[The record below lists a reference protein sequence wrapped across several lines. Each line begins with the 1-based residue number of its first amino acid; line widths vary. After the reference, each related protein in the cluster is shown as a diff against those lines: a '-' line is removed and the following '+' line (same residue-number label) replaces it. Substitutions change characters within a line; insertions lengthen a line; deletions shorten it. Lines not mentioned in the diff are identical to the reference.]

1 MIPNKS
7 LLGLG
12 DEGMSNF
19 WKVKDE
25 VIEPIGY
32 VVSSWRE
39 FTGSVPLDSREAII
53 RIQPQYEPALLG
65 IGEHSH
71 FWIISWFHQADR
83 SLLQAVP
90 SRINKNAPAFGVFG
104 LRSPGRPNSIALS
117 LVKLVKK
124 AGLDLHVADLDAFD
138 GTPVLDIK
146 PYFESDVIFSPQT
159 PYIRPDTLAMR
170 TALFRKQALLHHGEE
185 CLGLELG
192 IKMALYIDEKFGKI
206 SSPELSL
213 AVTGDPC
220 LADVLQGLTHARLA
234 NPCRFSYHR
243 CVKKTEVCW
252 IWRQKTLCLRVR
264 PGIDL
269 TIVREAIPEQL
280 FETTEC

>member
-1 MIPNKS
+1 MS
-7 LLGLG
+7 GCWTVG
-12 DEGMSNF
+12 DAVM
-19 WKVKDE
+19 
-25 VIEPIGY
+25 EPVGY

-39 FTGSVPLDSREAII
+39 LNDSVPREKEDAII
-53 RIQPQYEPALLG
+53 RIRPQYEPALLR

-83 SLLQAVP
+83 SLLQVMP
-90 SRINKNAPAFGVFG
+90 SRINKHAPTFGVFG
-104 LRSPGRPNSIALS
+104 LRTPARPNSIALS
-117 LVKLVKK
+117 LVKLEKIE
-124 AGLDLHVADLDAFD
+124 GLDLYVAGLDAFD

-146 PYFESDVIFSPQT
+146 PYFESDIVFSPQT
-159 PYIRPDTLAMR
+159 PYIRPDNLAMR
-170 TALFRKQALLHHGEE
+170 AASFRKQALLHHGEE
-185 CLGLELG
+185 CPGLELG
-192 IKMALYIDEKFGKI
+192 IKMALYVDEQFGNI

-243 CVKKTEVCW
+243 CVRKTEVCW
-252 IWRQKTLCLRVR
+252 TWRQKTLCLRVR

-269 TIVREAIPEQL
+269 AIVREAIPEQL
-280 FETTEC
+280 FEAAEH